1 LTVIIH
7 APPPPAKQ
15 SPSPGSAAVAKL
27 KLSKSAMQQ
36 ERSQL
41 KLYESTL
48 PSLDLKRRQ
57 LTVELAKARR
67 VYVETQQAVEILETS
82 IGQQLPML
90 ANPDIEI
97 TGLVEMTDFELG
109 EENVVGVRLPVLE
122 RIHCTVADY
131 SLLAKP
137 AWVDVLVE
145 RLRDVA
151 ELRTQVLVDAQRV
164 SILEYQEKRVTQRV
178 NLFDKILI
186 PTAKRNIQRIQIF
199 LGDAERAAVVRS
211 KIAKRKQA
219 KQREALL
226 GHSETV

>member
-1 LTVIIH
+1 MTAIIR
-7 APPPPAKQ
+7 APL
-15 SPSPGSAAVAKL
+15 PSTKPQTRPGSTAVAKL
-27 KLSKSAMQQ
+27 RLSKSALQQ

-57 LTVELAKARR
+57 LTVELAKARQT
-67 VYVETQQAVEILETS
+67 YVETQQAVESLETS

-109 EENVVGVRLPVLE
+109 EENVVGVRLPVLA

-151 ELRTQVLVDAQRV
+151 ELRTQVLVDVERV
-164 SILEYQEKRVTQRV
+164 RILEYQEKRVTQRV

-186 PTAKRNIQRIQIF
+186 PTAKSNIQRIQIF

-219 KQREALL
+219 KQREASL
-226 GHSETV
+226 GRSETV

>member
-1 LTVIIH
+1 LTAIIR
-7 APPPPAKQ
+7 APLPPTKPQ
-15 SPSPGSAAVAKL
+15 PRPGSTAVAKL
-27 KLSKSAMQQ
+27 RLSKSALQQ

-57 LTVELAKARR
+57 LTVELAKARQT
-67 VYVETQQAVEILETS
+67 YVETQQAVESLETS

-109 EENVVGVRLPVLE
+109 EENVVGVRLPVLA

-151 ELRTQVLVDAQRV
+151 ELRTQVLVDAERV
-164 SILEYQEKRVTQRV
+164 RILEYQEKRVTQRV

-186 PTAKRNIQRIQIF
+186 PTAKSNIQRIQIF

-219 KQREALL
+219 KQREAAL
-226 GHSETV
+226 GRSETV

>member
-1 LTVIIH
+1 MTAIIR
-7 APPPPAKQ
+7 APLPPTKPQ
-15 SPSPGSAAVAKL
+15 PRPGSTAVAKL
-27 KLSKSAMQQ
+27 RLSKSALQQ

-57 LTVELAKARR
+57 LTVELAKARQT
-67 VYVETQQAVEILETS
+67 YVETQQAVESLETS

-109 EENVVGVRLPVLE
+109 EENVVGVRLPVLA

-151 ELRTQVLVDAQRV
+151 ELRTQVLVDAERV
-164 SILEYQEKRVTQRV
+164 RILEYQEKRVTQRV

-186 PTAKRNIQRIQIF
+186 PTAKGNIQRIQIF

-226 GHSETV
+226 GRSETA

>member
-1 LTVIIH
+1 
-7 APPPPAKQ
+7 
-15 SPSPGSAAVAKL
+15 VAKL
-27 KLSKSAMQQ
+27 RLSKSALQQ

-41 KLYESTL
+41 KLYERTL

-67 VYVETQQAVEILETS
+67 AYVETQQAVESLETS

-109 EENVVGVRLPVLE
+109 EENVVGVQLPVLA
-122 RIHCTVADY
+122 RIQCTVADY

-151 ELRTQVLVDAQRV
+151 QLRTQVLVDAERV
-164 SILEYQEKRVTQRV
+164 RILEYQEKRVTQRV

-226 GHSETV
+226 GRGETA

>member
-1 LTVIIH
+1 M
-7 APPPPAKQ
+7 
-15 SPSPGSAAVAKL
+15 AKL
-27 KLSKSAMQQ
+27 KLSKSALAQ

-41 KLYESTL
+41 KLYERTL

-57 LTVELAKARR
+57 LSVELTRAKRTLAEAR
-67 VYVETQQAVEILETS
+67 QAVAELES
-82 IGQQLPML
+82 NIGDQLPML
-90 ANPDIEI
+90 ANHDIELS
-97 TGLVEMTDFELG
+97 GLVEMTDFELI
-109 EENVVGVRLPVLE
+109 EENVVGVRLPLLQ

-145 RLRDVA
+145 RLKDAA
-151 ELRTQVLVDAQRV
+151 EQRTQVLVAAERV
-164 SILEYQEKRVTQRV
+164 RILQYQEKRVTQRV

-211 KIAKRKQA
+211 KIAKAKQA
-219 KQREALL
+219 RQRNTLL
-226 GHSETV
+226 LHSTEPGA

>member
-1 LTVIIH
+1 
-7 APPPPAKQ
+7 
-15 SPSPGSAAVAKL
+15 VAKL
-27 KLSKSAMQQ
+27 RLSKSALQQ

-67 VYVETQQAVEILETS
+67 IYVEKQQAVENLEAS

-186 PTAKRNIQRIQIF
+186 PTAKHNIQRIQIF

-219 KQREALL
+219 KQREAQL
-226 GHSETV
+226 GRSETV

>member
-1 LTVIIH
+1 
-7 APPPPAKQ
+7 
-15 SPSPGSAAVAKL
+15 VAKL
-27 KLSKSAMQQ
+27 RLSKSALQQ

-41 KLYESTL
+41 KLYQSTL

-67 VYVETQQAVEILETS
+67 TYVETQQAVESLETS

-97 TGLVEMTDFELG
+97 TGLVEMTDFQIG

-122 RIHCTVADY
+122 RIHCKVADY

-151 ELRTQVLVDAQRV
+151 ELRTQVLVDAERV
-164 SILEYQEKRVTQRV
+164 RILEYQEKRVTQRV

-186 PTAKRNIQRIQIF
+186 PTAQRNIQRIQIF
-199 LGDAERAAVVRS
+199 LGDADRAAVVRS
-211 KIAKRKQA
+211 KIAKRKQE
-219 KQREALL
+219 KQREAQL
-226 GHSETV
+226 GRSAAV

>member
-1 LTVIIH
+1 
-7 APPPPAKQ
+7 
-15 SPSPGSAAVAKL
+15 
-27 KLSKSAMQQ
+27 MQE

-57 LTVELAKARR
+57 LTVELAKARQT
-67 VYVETQQAVEILETS
+67 YVETQQAVESLETS

-109 EENVVGVRLPVLE
+109 EENVVGVRLPVLA

-151 ELRTQVLVDAQRV
+151 ELRTQVLVDAERV
-164 SILEYQEKRVTQRV
+164 RILEYQEKRVTQRV

-186 PTAKRNIQRIQIF
+186 PTAKSNIQRIQIF

-219 KQREALL
+219 KQREAML
-226 GHSETV
+226 GRSETV

>member
-1 LTVIIH
+1 
-7 APPPPAKQ
+7 
-15 SPSPGSAAVAKL
+15 
-27 KLSKSAMQQ
+27 MQE

-57 LTVELAKARR
+57 LTVELAKARQT
-67 VYVETQQAVEILETS
+67 YLETQQAVESLETS

-109 EENVVGVRLPVLE
+109 EENVVGVRLPVLA

-151 ELRTQVLVDAQRV
+151 ELRTQVLVDAERV
-164 SILEYQEKRVTQRV
+164 RILEYQEKRVTQRV

-186 PTAKRNIQRIQIF
+186 PTAKSNIQRIQIF

-219 KQREALL
+219 KQREASL
-226 GHSETV
+226 GRSETV

>member
-1 LTVIIH
+1 
-7 APPPPAKQ
+7 
-15 SPSPGSAAVAKL
+15 
-27 KLSKSAMQQ
+27 MQQ

-57 LTVELAKARR
+57 LTVELAKARQN
-67 VYVETQQAVEILETS
+67 YVETQQAVESLETS

-109 EENVVGVRLPVLE
+109 EENVVGVRLPVLA

-151 ELRTQVLVDAQRV
+151 ELRTQVLVDAERV
-164 SILEYQEKRVTQRV
+164 RILEYQEKRVTQRV

-186 PTAKRNIQRIQIF
+186 PTAKSNIQRIQIF

-219 KQREALL
+219 KQREAAL
-226 GHSETV
+226 GRSETV

>member
-1 LTVIIH
+1 
-7 APPPPAKQ
+7 
-15 SPSPGSAAVAKL
+15 
-27 KLSKSAMQQ
+27 MQE

-57 LTVELAKARR
+57 LTVELAKARQT
-67 VYVETQQAVEILETS
+67 YLETQQAVESLETS

-109 EENVVGVRLPVLE
+109 EENVVGVRLPVLS

-151 ELRTQVLVDAQRV
+151 ELRTQVLVDAERV
-164 SILEYQEKRVTQRV
+164 RILEYQEKRVTQRV

-186 PTAKRNIQRIQIF
+186 PTAKSNIQRIQIF

-219 KQREALL
+219 KQREAML
-226 GHSETV
+226 GRSETV

>member
-1 LTVIIH
+1 
-7 APPPPAKQ
+7 
-15 SPSPGSAAVAKL
+15 
-27 KLSKSAMQQ
+27 MQE

-57 LTVELAKARR
+57 LTVELAKARQT
-67 VYVETQQAVEILETS
+67 YLETQQAVASLETS

-109 EENVVGVRLPVLE
+109 EENVVGVRLPVLS

-151 ELRTQVLVDAQRV
+151 ELRTQVLVDAERV
-164 SILEYQEKRVTQRV
+164 RILEYQEKRVTQRV

-186 PTAKRNIQRIQIF
+186 PTAKNNIQRIQIF

-219 KQREALL
+219 KQREAML
-226 GHSETV
+226 GRSETV

>member
-1 LTVIIH
+1 
-7 APPPPAKQ
+7 
-15 SPSPGSAAVAKL
+15 
-27 KLSKSAMQQ
+27 MQQ

-57 LTVELAKARR
+57 LTVELAKARQN
-67 VYVETQQAVEILETS
+67 YVEKQQAVESLETS

-109 EENVVGVRLPVLE
+109 EENVVGVRLPVLA

-151 ELRTQVLVDAQRV
+151 ELRTQVLVDAERV
-164 SILEYQEKRVTQRV
+164 RILEYQEKRVTQRV

-186 PTAKRNIQRIQIF
+186 PTAKSNIQRIQIF

-226 GHSETV
+226 GRSETV

>member
-1 LTVIIH
+1 M
-7 APPPPAKQ
+7 
-15 SPSPGSAAVAKL
+15 AKL
-27 KLSKSAMQQ
+27 RLSKSALQQ

-41 KLYESTL
+41 KLYEKTL

-57 LTVELAKARR
+57 LTVELAKARKAHTD
-67 VYVETQQAVEILETS
+67 TQLAVEKLETT

-90 ANPDIEI
+90 ANPDIEVS
-97 TGLVEMTDFELG
+97 GLVEMTDFELG
-109 EENVVGVRLPVLE
+109 EENVVGVRLPILTS
-122 RIHCTVADY
+122 IHCTVADY

-137 AWVDVLVE
+137 AWVDVLVQ

-151 ELRTQVLVDAQRV
+151 ELRTQVLVNAERV
-164 SILEYQEKRVTQRV
+164 RILTVQEKRVTQRV

-186 PTAKRNIQRIQIF
+186 PTAKSNIQRIQIF

-219 KQREALL
+219 KQRDAML
-226 GHSETV
+226 GTGDGP

>member
-1 LTVIIH
+1 
-7 APPPPAKQ
+7 
-15 SPSPGSAAVAKL
+15 VAKL
-27 KLSKSAMQQ
+27 RLSKSALQQ

-41 KLYESTL
+41 KLYERTL

-67 VYVETQQAVEILETS
+67 AYVETQQAVESLETS

-109 EENVVGVRLPVLE
+109 EENVVGVQLPVLA
-122 RIHCTVADY
+122 RIQCTVADY

-151 ELRTQVLVDAQRV
+151 QLRTQVLVDAERV
-164 SILEYQEKRVTQRV
+164 RILEYQEKRVTQRV

-199 LGDAERAAVVRS
+199 LGDADRAAVVRS
-211 KIAKRKQA
+211 KIAKRKQE
-219 KQREALL
+219 KQREAQL
-226 GHSETV
+226 GRSAAV